1 MNSSPDLRFSDGLT
15 PADRAIIGVETTGS
29 VAEAV
34 LASVSRSGDRRVAVV
49 PEGPYVIPSA

>member
-1 MNSSPDLRFSDGLT
+1 MNSSADLRYSDGLT
-15 PADRAIIGVETTGS
+15 PADRAITRVETTGS
-29 VAEAV
+29 VADAV